1 MIELTSIWQ
10 HFAETSLGVLIF
22 RILEK
27 SCKKCQDETN
37 NETEETIKHEATT
50 ESNDESCDSEKTVWD
65 PAK

>member
-1 MIELTSIWQ
+1 MSIWQ
-10 HFAETSLGVLIF
+10 HFTETSVGVIIF

-37 NETEETIKHEATT
+37 NETEETVKREATT
-50 ESNDESCDSEKTVWD
+50 ESNHDSDDSEQTIWD